1 MMSFI
6 ESVTTCFQKFVTISG
21 RASRAEYWWYML
33 FYVLCE
39 IPIVALLAVYIG
51 VKANSSADGGFPI
64 IPVVMIAVKANSS
77 ADGVFPIIPVVMV
90 TLLICV
96 ILFILGIP
104 LLTATIRRLHDTDR
118 DGMWFFIQF
127 IPYIG
132 SIIFLVFMCLPSTP
146 GENRFGQNPYG
157 EQPDSQTDSLQ

>member
-39 IPIVALLAVYIG
+39 IPIFALLAVY
-51 VKANSSADGGFPI
+51 
-64 IPVVMIAVKANSS
+64 IAVKANSS
-77 ADGVFPIIPVVMV
+77 ADGGFPIIPVVMV

-132 SIIFLVFMCLPSTP
+132 SIILLVFMCLPSTP

>member
-39 IPIVALLAVYIG
+39 IPIAALLAGYIG

-64 IPVVMIAVKANSS
+64 IPVVM
-77 ADGVFPIIPVVMV
+77 V
-90 TLLICV
+90 TLLICI

-132 SIIFLVFMCLPSTP
+132 SIILLVFMCLPSTP

>member
-64 IPVVMIAVKANSS
+64 IPVVM
-77 ADGVFPIIPVVMV
+77 V
-90 TLLICV
+90 TLLICI

>member
-1 MMSFI
+1 MSFI

-39 IPIVALLAVYIG
+39 IPIAALLAVYIG

-64 IPVVMIAVKANSS
+64 IPVVM
-77 ADGVFPIIPVVMV
+77 V
-90 TLLICV
+90 TLLICI

-132 SIIFLVFMCLPSTP
+132 SIILLVFMCLPSTP

>member
-51 VKANSSADGGFPI
+51 VKANSSADGG
-64 IPVVMIAVKANSS
+64 
-77 ADGVFPIIPVVMV
+77 FPIIPVVMV

>member
-39 IPIVALLAVYIG
+39 IPIFALSAVYIG
-51 VKANSSADGGFPI
+51 VKANSSAD
-64 IPVVMIAVKANSS
+64 
-77 ADGVFPIIPVVMV
+77 DGFPIIPVVMV
-90 TLLICV
+90 TLLICI

-132 SIIFLVFMCLPSTP
+132 SIILLVFMCLPSTP